1 VFLNRSLAFPSSVRL
16 LACACFVALL
26 SPSAFAEKKPVLPD
40 WLKEAAKQPLPSYPA
55 NTNAVVLLSDTTY
68 TVGGDLRAVEHH
80 REAIKILRPQ
90 GRRYAHLGASYD
102 GDSKIRSLKIW
113 SIGPDGHEYE
123 LKDNEITD
131 GAVYDGVS
139 LYSDN
144 RHRVGTA
151 PAADPGAIVAM
162 EYEQEARPYSTEYIW
177 EFQEEIPVLKER
189 LKVELP
195 PGVEYKEVWKG
206 KKETT
211 PIDLEKGKYLWE
223 VSNEPPVDLRDVN
236 MAPEWRGQTKRMS
249 VHYFGAPIPNATKGS
264 WESIGEWY
272 DVLAKGRNDS
282 TPEIAAKA
290 QELIAGKTDFAE
302 KVQAVGEYVQSQV
315 RYVAI
320 EIGVGGY
327 QPHPAQQIYKNKYGD
342 CKDKAT
348 LLSAMLSSIGIRS
361 TWVMV
366 DTDRGYVDPTAP
378 SIAGNH
384 MIAAIELPGGYE
396 SSKLHAIVKA
406 NNGKRY
412 LIFDPTWEYTPFGHL
427 EYNLQGGYGVLMD
440 GKDSQVIAFPIL
452 TPEMNSIH
460 RTGQFK
466 LAGDG
471 SLNGQM
477 LESRFGDIADRH
489 RQLFRTGTEKEQRE
503 IFDRML
509 GRDLVNFSY
518 EGLKVEN
525 AMELTKDLKMSYAL
539 KASSFA
545 RPAGSLLMMRPRV
558 LGTDTLDTDK
568 KARVY
573 PIDLG
578 AAREVKDDYEIE
590 LPEGYVADE
599 LPDPVKI
606 DMGWASYES
615 TSKVEGNKLHYT
627 RSYVVRQVELPAE
640 KYGEVQRLA
649 SVIGYDEQNNV
660 VLKKK

>member
-1 VFLNRSLAFPSSVRL
+1 
-16 LACACFVALL
+16 
-26 SPSAFAEKKPVLPD
+26 
-40 WLKEAAKQPLPSYPA
+40 
-55 NTNAVVLLSDTTY
+55 
-68 TVGGDLRAVEHH
+68 
-80 REAIKILRPQ
+80 
-90 GRRYAHLGASYD
+90 
-102 GDSKIRSLKIW
+102 
-113 SIGPDGHEYE
+113 
-123 LKDNEITD
+123 
-131 GAVYDGVS
+131 
-139 LYSDN
+139 
-144 RHRVGTA
+144 
-151 PAADPGAIVAM
+151 
-162 EYEQEARPYSTEYIW
+162 
-177 EFQEEIPVLKER
+177 
-189 LKVELP
+189 
-195 PGVEYKEVWKG
+195 
-206 KKETT
+206 
-211 PIDLEKGKYLWE
+211 
-223 VSNEPPVDLRDVN
+223 
-236 MAPEWRGQTKRMS
+236 
-249 VHYFGAPIPNATKGS
+249 
-264 WESIGEWY
+264 
-272 DVLAKGRNDS
+272 
-282 TPEIAAKA
+282 
-290 QELIAGKTDFAE
+290 
-302 KVQAVGEYVQSQV
+302 
-315 RYVAI
+315 
-320 EIGVGGY
+320 
-327 QPHPAQQIYKNKYGD
+327 
-342 CKDKAT
+342 
-348 LLSAMLSSIGIRS
+348 MLSSIGVRS

-366 DTDRGYVDPTAP
+366 DTDRGYVDPNAP

-384 MIAAIELPGGYE
+384 MIAAIELPAGYE

-440 GKDSQVIAFPIL
+440 GKDSQVIEFPIL
-452 TPEMNSIH
+452 NPEMNSIH

-518 EGLKVEN
+518 DGLKVEN
-525 AMELTKDLKMSYAL
+525 AMELTKDLKMSYVL

-599 LPDPVKI
+599 LPDPVKV

-615 TSKVEGNKLHYT
+615 SSKVEGNKLHYT
-627 RSYVVRQVELPAE
+627 RSYIVRQVELPADKHE
-640 KYGEVQRLA
+640 EVQRLA

-660 VLKKK
+660 VLTKK